1 MLITTCAHCH
11 ARFRVSPQQ
20 LNVKQ
25 GQVRCGKCQQVFSGF
40 QSLVRVPDDDTGA
53 RLLALREREEAA
65 ARAIE
70 EPLPPVE
77 DLSAELGAPHGLDL
91 EVEPEPR
98 PAPSAPQPAAEP
110 PRFAPVPQLTFDAP
124 LPARRLSRAWSAG
137 VVLLSLVLASELAY
151 AYRST
156 IAQRYPPLRPPLE
169 AACAWIECTVPW
181 ARDNAS
187 LKLEESDLLEVP
199 GRPGEIALTARIR
212 NLGSE
217 VQEYP
222 HLELTL
228 TDLGGQ
234 VAVRRVLRPVD
245 YLGRA
250 LVRGDVLPPGNEIL
264 LQLRLE
270 VPRVK
275 ATGYELLLFY
285 P

>member
-25 GQVRCGKCQQVFSGF
+25 GQVRCGKCHQVFSGF
-40 QSLVRVPDDDTGA
+40 QSLVRVPDDDTGT
-53 RLLALREREEAA
+53 RLLAAREAREREEATA
-65 ARAIE
+65 LSTEA
-70 EPLPPVE
+70 PLPPVE
-77 DLSAELGAPHGLDL
+77 DLGA
-91 EVEPEPR
+91 EPEPDEAPPRETAAVPSPRAPR
-98 PAPSAPQPAAEP
+98 PLPAA
-110 PRFAPVPQLTFDAP
+110 APELTFDAP
-124 LPARRLSRAWSAG
+124 APPRRVSRAWSVALA
-137 VVLLSLVLASELAY
+137 VLCLVFAAELAY
-151 AYRST
+151 AFRST
-156 IAQRYPPLRPPLE
+156 IAQRYPPLRPALE
-169 AACAWIECTVPW
+169 AGCAWIDCTVPW
-181 ARDNAS
+181 ARDNGA

-199 GRPGEIALTARIR
+199 GRPGEIALSARIR
-212 NLGSE
+212 NLGNE

-222 HLELTL
+222 FLELTL

-250 LVRGDVLPPGNEIL
+250 LARGDVLQPGNEIL
-264 LQLRLE
+264 LQLRLQ